1 MPERCE
7 AVQVSCSCHALEGLE
22 SLSGVHDMY
31 ANYTIQIGDFAVL
44 EIHDRTVFW
53 IGAERLQIQIHA
65 GLGTMS
71 SEMRLSLCRDEVA

>member
-1 MPERCE
+1 
-7 AVQVSCSCHALEGLE
+7 
-22 SLSGVHDMY
+22 MY